1 MKSDSVQVSLKR
13 ILAKN
18 APEWWIIILGL
29 IAAGISG
36 TVFPSFAIIFGEV
49 LDVLVLPPGQVLDG
63 IHLWA
68 GIFIVLAAVSG
79 IFNFLKASS
88 VVMISATIK

>member
-1 MKSDSVQVSLKR
+1 MSLKR

-49 LDVLVLPPGQVLDG
+49 LDVLVLPPGQVVDG
-63 IHLWA
+63 IHLW
-68 GIFIVLAAVSG
+68 GGLFIALATVSG
-79 IFNFLKASS
+79 IANLFKVL
-88 VVMISATIK
+88 